1 MALYWAWLLTAM
13 EKSGSGGSAHSLK
26 NFVAGGVAG
35 MCAKTSTAPLD
46 RLKIL
51 LQAQKQ
57 HYRGHGV
64 PSGLAAIVR
73 NEGVLALYKGNGA
86 MMVRIFPYAAIQFTS
101 FERYNR
107 MMESLIGKRSIGR
120 LVAGSLA
127 GVTAVTFTYPLDVA
141 RARFAFQ
148 VDEGKYRSILQTL
161 QTIRRTEGGL
171 RGVYRGFV
179 PTVLGII
186 PYGGVA
192 FFSYG
197 TLKGFLL
204 ERFPQYTTKITSDG
218 SPAPSVPTTLACGAI
233 AGALAQTVSYPLD
246 VSRRRMQL
254 AGMTSSIAENK
265 TIFRSLVHTYRTNG
279 IYRGL
284 FRGLSINYW
293 RASPQVA
300 VSFSVY
306 ELMKQILNRHF

>member
-1 MALYWAWLLTAM
+1 M
-13 EKSGSGGSAHSLK
+13 EKRGSGVSTRSVK

-51 LQAQKQ
+51 LQAQKR
-57 HYRGHGV
+57 HYRGYGV

-73 NEGVLALYKGNGA
+73 NEGFLALYKGNGA

-101 FERYNR
+101 FERYKR
-107 MMESLIGKRSIGR
+107 MMESLFGRRHIGK

-148 VDEGKYRSILQTL
+148 VDEGKYVSILQTL
-161 QTIRRTEGGL
+161 RTIKTTEGGL
-171 RGVYRGFV
+171 KGIYRGFV

-192 FFSYG
+192 FYSYER
-197 TLKGFLL
+197 LKGFLL
-204 ERFPQYTTKITSDG
+204 ESFPQYTTKRTSDG
-218 SPAPSVPTTLACGAI
+218 FPAPSVPTTLACGAI

-254 AGMTSSIAENK
+254 AGMTSTMAENK
-265 TIFRSLVHTYRTNG
+265 TVFHSLVHTYRTSG
-279 IYRGL
+279 ICKGL

-306 ELMKQILNRHF
+306 ELMKQILNHHF